1 MSARSGSRWAIGV
14 GIGTLVTIAVT
25 VLLTTFSVLALVTA
39 HADLRLSNKVI
50 ESTQEYYVADGQ
62 AERWLAQLDDF
73 VAREHVD
80 LVGALSAEGY
90 TTSPDDD
97 GGVLITQTFSINTN
111 KEIIVEVIIDKDGG
125 LAVVKWQT
133 NAKR

>member
-1 MSARSGSRWAIGV
+1 MNARSGSRWAIGV

-80 LVGALSAEGY
+80 LAGALSAEGY
-90 TTSPDDD
+90 TTSPDED

-111 KEIIVEVIIDKDGG
+111 KEIIVQVIIDKDGG

-133 NAKR
+133 SAKR